1 MSLSIWKWQLDL
13 LDFKKIRLEKEIEEI
28 RFIFKSIEVQ
38 CNEDL
43 KNRVEKLLKIMN
55 EELDRI
61 NKEIEIALSR
71 VHTIKTSN
79 VEGLL
84 RHVLNQQRRKD
95 ALEKH
100 ARMVYDSDKDVEGE
114 FSDE

>member
-1 MSLSIWKWQLDL
+1 MEVRITPMSLSIWEWQLDL

-61 NKEIEIALSR
+61 NKGIEIALSR
-71 VHTIKTSN
+71 C
-79 VEGLL
+79 
-84 RHVLNQQRRKD
+84 
-95 ALEKH
+95 
-100 ARMVYDSDKDVEGE
+100 
-114 FSDE
+114 